1 MEEDVQLDFGNE
13 TKKEN
18 FDHLPLE
25 QRLVHSSYDARK
37 SGVEELIKLFN
48 QETEADSNT
57 FSSYQGNKICNLYP
71 R

>member
-1 MEEDVQLDFGNE
+1 MEEEVIVDFGNE

-18 FDHLPLE
+18 FDNLPLD

-48 QETEADSNT
+48 HENEIDGGV
-57 FSSYQGNKICNLYP
+57 FSTYQGLLYY